1 MFEGYE
7 QMADGL
13 FATPAAAGLI
23 GRLDTIILDIDGVI
37 LDVTASFRLAIS
49 RTTQFYFEEYLKW
62 PAGPTLVE
70 PKETQAFKLAGGFNN
85 DWELTYAVV
94 LFYLARHQKM
104 GSKDLAVL
112 RGDGQPLIEFTKELE
127 RQGGGLK
134 AANRLITGGFAVSER
149 INELW
154 NRNIIKQIFQE
165 IYAGMDHCREIYGFN
180 PAFIFEK
187 GLLNEEKVLIDRGLV
202 ASFLPKV
209 GVITGRTTKEAELAL
224 EMAALSEL
232 IKIGGVIG
240 DDGGRRKPDPTLIVE
255 LSDFFET
262 QLGVYIGD
270 TLDDL
275 LVVNNFKALNRSETF
290 LSCIVSSDPK
300 EAMWF
305 TQKGVDILTDS
316 ADRLLLEA
324 KDRAKNKRERD

>member
-7 QMADGL
+7 QLADGL

-37 LDVTASFRLAIS
+37 LNVTASFRRAICL
-49 RTTQFYFEEYLKW
+49 TTQFYFEEYLKW
-62 PAGPTLVE
+62 PAGPTLIE

-85 DWELTYAVV
+85 DWELTYAVI
-94 LFYLARHQKM
+94 LFYLARSQVT
-104 GSKDLAVL
+104 GSKDLAIL
-112 RGDGQPLIEFTKELE
+112 RGDGRPLIDFTKELK
-127 RQGGGLK
+127 RLGGGLK
-134 AANRLITGGFAVSER
+134 TANRLIAGTFAASER

-154 NRNIIKQIFQE
+154 NRSIIKQIFQE
-165 IYAGMDHCREIYGFN
+165 IYAGTDHCKEIYGFD
-180 PAFIFEK
+180 PAFIFGK
-187 GLLNEEKVLIDRGLV
+187 GLLNEEKVLIDRSLV
-202 ASFLPKV
+202 ASFSPKV

-224 EMAALSEL
+224 ERAALSEL
-232 IKIGGVIG
+232 VKKGGVIA

-255 LSDFFET
+255 LSEFFET

-275 LVVNNFKALNRSETF
+275 LTVNNFKALDRSETF

-300 EAMWF
+300 EAAWF

-324 KDRAKNKRERD
+324 KARAKNKRERD